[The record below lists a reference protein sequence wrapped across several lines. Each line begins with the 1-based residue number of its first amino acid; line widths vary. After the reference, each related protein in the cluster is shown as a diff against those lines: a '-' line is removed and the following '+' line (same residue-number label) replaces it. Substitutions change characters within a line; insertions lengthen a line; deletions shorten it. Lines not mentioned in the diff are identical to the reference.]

1 MAVLTIRLWPDE
13 VLRRKADQVEIV
25 DDQVRRVLDD
35 MAETMYRQNGIGLA
49 APQVGI
55 SRRIVTLDVPP
66 DDILGDDGE
75 GEGVGDAG
83 GAAVGAAEGAVE
95 GAVESPVEGIVPAAS
110 TKTAQP
116 GSGLILAVN
125 PRITA
130 REGRLVITEGCLSFP
145 GLEIDI
151 LRSERVTVEYMDES
165 GAPRVLAAVGLLAVC
180 FQHEIDHLDGTVF
193 TDRVGLVRRRLALR
207 DYERMRRSEA

>member
-13 VLRRKADQVEIV
+13 VLRRKAEPVESV
-25 DDQVRRVLDD
+25 DVDVCRVLND

-55 SRRIVTLDVPP
+55 SRRLITLDVPSEE
-66 DDILGDDGE
+66 E
-75 GEGVGDAG
+75 GE
-83 GAAVGAAEGAVE
+83 
-95 GAVESPVEGIVPAAS
+95 
-110 TKTAQP
+110 P

-130 REGRLVITEGCLSFP
+130 RDGKTVVTEGCLSFP

-151 LRSERVTVEYMDES
+151 TRADHVTVEYLDET
-165 GAPRVLAAVGLLAVC
+165 GASHTRACEGLLAVC
-180 FQHEIDHLDGTVF
+180 FQHEIDHLDGMVF

-207 DYERMRRSEA
+207 DYEKMRRDDA

>member
-1 MAVLTIRLWPDE
+1 MVLSIRLWPDE
-13 VLRRKADQVEIV
+13 VLRRKAEPVESV
-25 DDQVRRVLDD
+25 DVEVCRVLND

-55 SRRIVTLDVPP
+55 SRRLITLDVPSEEPP
-66 DDILGDDGE
+66 DD
-75 GEGVGDAG
+75 AG
-83 GAAVGAAEGAVE
+83 AD
-95 GAVESPVEGIVPAAS
+95 S
-110 TKTAQP
+110 P

-130 REGRLVITEGCLSFP
+130 RDGKTVVTEGCLSFP

-151 LRSERVTVEYMDES
+151 TRSDRITVEYQDET
-165 GAPRVLAAVGLLAVC
+165 GASHTRVCEGLLAVC
-180 FQHEIDHLDGTVF
+180 FQHEIDHLDGMVF

-207 DYERMRRSEA
+207 DYEKMRRDDA

>member
-13 VLRRKADQVEIV
+13 VLRRKADPVETV
-25 DDQVRRVLDD
+25 DDEVCRALND

-55 SRRIVTLDVPP
+55 SRRLITLDVPSEE
-66 DDILGDDGE
+66 E
-75 GEGVGDAG
+75 GE
-83 GAAVGAAEGAVE
+83 
-95 GAVESPVEGIVPAAS
+95 
-110 TKTAQP
+110 P

-130 REGRLVITEGCLSFP
+130 REGKTVVTEGCLSFP

-151 LRSERVTVEYMDES
+151 QRSEFITVEYLDET
-165 GAPRVLAAVGLLAVC
+165 GALQTKACGGLLAVC
-180 FQHEIDHLDGTVF
+180 FQHEIDHLDGMVF

-207 DYERMRRSEA
+207 DYDKMRREEA